1 LIDKTKFHF
10 LFFKCNIYLNGKKI
24 EAEESKLDASARE
37 PSVKKT
43 DKEEKKKVISF

>member
-1 LIDKTKFHF
+1 MIDKTKFDF
-10 LFFKCNIYLNGKKI
+10 LFFKCKPKWKKI